1 MLLYPFEEQFDVP
14 ALSVEFCDCQGFLSQ
29 KVGKETVDLTGS
41 KVFLGDHSESLGI
54 ALGWL
59 NSCKFDD
66 FITDYTSFGITS
78 SGLNTFVQHVV
89 LCPCDEERSVLV
101 DVVEESDEINITFV
115 QKIDSSHLNT
125 EIVQSLDIVHRG
137 ICKVDIDRKIPP
149 EIKERMYLDT
159 SLSRSESSPRTELQT
174 EIYSAAVKSIDHIV
188 NIEPE
193 WIFRIQRTDSLD
205 KSLSKV
211 TVDTPVLWHECFLEQ
226 RNRYR
231 YDTIYA
237 RQQ

>member
-1 MLLYPFEEQFDVP
+1 
-14 ALSVEFCDCQGFLSQ
+14 
-29 KVGKETVDLTGS
+29 
-41 KVFLGDHSESLGI
+41 
-54 ALGWL
+54 
-59 NSCKFDD
+59 
-66 FITDYTSFGITS
+66 
-78 SGLNTFVQHVV
+78 
-89 LCPCDEERSVLV
+89 
-101 DVVEESDEINITFV
+101 
-115 QKIDSSHLNT
+115 
-125 EIVQSLDIVHRG
+125 
-137 ICKVDIDRKIPP
+137 
-149 EIKERMYLDT
+149 MYLDT